1 MITVGWTHIG
11 EILAPI
17 GATDSR
23 QDGGNHHCIS
33 IEATRA
39 SVSGD
44 QLASRAGRLHISR
57 WEARLSARTH
67 QIEGTKRYTAPDGA
81 SEQGRDIVASNAR
94 APRPGH
100 CTFQREYRTLLD
112 RHGFVFHER
121 YLR

>member
-57 WEARLSARTH
+57 WEPPLSARTH
-67 QIEGTKRYTAPDGA
+67 QIEGTKRYTAPDRA
-81 SEQGRDIVASNAR
+81 SEQARDIVASNAR
-94 APRPGH
+94 PPRPGH
-100 CTFQREYRTLLD
+100 STFHRKD
-112 RHGFVFHER
+112 RPDLHR
-121 YLR
+121 YGTV